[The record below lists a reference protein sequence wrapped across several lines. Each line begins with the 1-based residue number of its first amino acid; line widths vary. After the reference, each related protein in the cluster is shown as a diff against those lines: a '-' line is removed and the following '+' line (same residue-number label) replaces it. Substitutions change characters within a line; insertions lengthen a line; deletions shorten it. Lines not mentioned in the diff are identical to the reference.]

1 MVPELSGFLVAM
13 NDLKAL
19 VNMSVRTV
27 LDVAKLSAKHML
39 TTARVGDPVEDES
52 MKALR
57 PTLSKING
65 LGLVTT
71 QSQMG
76 VKEKNHWQRAYLC
89 GFVSKAIAAKL
100 FATLDLVD
108 GLVVLIGP
116 HGRPSEAF
124 NATAPRLTL
133 TRVGKDLQ
141 DPCTRQPLA
150 NMPSFHDDWWDV
162 IPETGLR
169 DDKVAMRAV
178 AKDALYFFALDL
190 TWGRKTWLFSKVMNA
205 LKAV

>member
-1 MVPELSGFLVAM
+1 
-13 NDLKAL
+13 
-19 VNMSVRTV
+19 MSVRTV
-27 LDVAKLSAKHML
+27 KDVATLSAKHML
-39 TTARVGDPVEDES
+39 TTTRVGDPAEDES
-52 MKALR
+52 MKAMR
-57 PTLSKING
+57 PTLSKINS

-71 QSQMG
+71 ESQMG
-76 VKEKNHWQRAYLC
+76 LKDKNNWQRAYLC
-89 GFVSKAIAAKL
+89 GFVSKSDAAKL
-100 FATLDLVD
+100 FARLDLVD

-133 TRVGKDLQ
+133 TRQGKDLQ

-150 NMPSFHDDWWDV
+150 NTPSFQYDWSGLL
-162 IPETGLR
+162 PETGLR

-178 AKDALYFFALDL
+178 AKDALSFFAVDL
-190 TWGRKTWLFSKVMNA
+190 TWGRKTWLFSKIIGA